1 MGLVS
6 DYNEPFTIS
15 QLQMRNAVMQNS
27 ARVLVTGGTGF
38 IGGHLV
44 ERLLSQECDITIVD
58 SNRQASTR
66 KPSDSKVVL
75 KTGSIDALLTTG
87 EVQVGDFDYVF
98 HLAGNSNV
106 QSSIEHPVSDFDRN
120 LKSTIYLLDAMR
132 KVQNPPMIVFPSSA
146 AVYGDPVTLPIREL
160 SATVP
165 ISPYGVSKLAAEKYI
180 EVFSK
185 IYSLRSVCLRA
196 FSVYGPNQRKQVI
209 FDLINK
215 LFMDPEKIDVI
226 GDGTQ
231 RRDFIYINDFI
242 DLMLLCTKQKIVVG
256 DCLIINAAS
265 GVSTAIGELVFQI
278 AHALNV
284 SPKVSFTGVSRPGE
298 PINWA
303 VDISA
308 AKELGFTPQ
317 ITLEEGLRRVV
328 HWYKSQSL

>member
-1 MGLVS
+1 
-6 DYNEPFTIS
+6 
-15 QLQMRNAVMQNS
+15 MQNS

-58 SNRQASTR
+58 SNRQSSTR
-66 KPSDSKVVL
+66 KTIDRRVVI
-75 KTGSIDALLTTG
+75 KTGSIDALITTG
-87 EVQVGDFDYVF
+87 ELQVGDFDYVF

-106 QSSIEHPVSDFDRN
+106 QTSIEQPILDFDRS
-120 LKSTIYLLDAMR
+120 LRSTIYLLDAMR
-132 KVQNPPMIVFPSSA
+132 KVENPPMLIFPSSA
-146 AVYGDPVTLPIREL
+146 AVYGNPVTLPICES

-215 LFMDPEKIDVI
+215 LSIDPDKIDVI

-231 RRDFIYINDFI
+231 HRDFIYINDFV
-242 DLMLLCTKQKIVVG
+242 DLMLLCTKQKIAAG
-256 DCLIINAAS
+256 DCLTINAAS
-265 GVSTAIGELVFQI
+265 GTSTAIRELVLQI
-278 AHALNV
+278 AQALNV

-298 PINWA
+298 PIKWV

-308 AKELGFTPQ
+308 ARKLGFTPS
-317 ITLEEGLRRVV
+317 IALEEGLRRVI
-328 HWYKSQSL
+328 HWYKSQIIDHSQNSCSQKNL